1 MEISATTINL
11 LLTIF
16 VGLSA
21 SVFFL
26 YRILEKR
33 FSYTV
38 AEQVRIVQVLLFLA
52 FFLIHGSLTLGLKN
66 ILLYILVS
74 TVLSGLL
81 EAIGTNTG
89 WLTGKFKYTNRA
101 CPLPSILGVPLCYP
115 LAWCGLIYI
124 GMWTAICFTTN
135 FKTGNFEIGLP
146 VFLLTPVLV
155 TLLDVILDPIAVHE
169 GRWFWEKPG
178 RFYGVPFSNFR
189 GWFVTTLIIILSFTY
204 ALRPE
209 LQMNDL
215 SRWFVFAPALGF
227 ALLAAAAGRVCF
239 ERQLKIPGIIA
250 IITAIV
256 SLTISL
262 IKIV

>member
-1 MEISATTINL
+1 MINILLSAYFLLIISVLFAYRMIEKRNSYAQAERFRMIQVI
-11 LLTIF
+11 LLT
-16 VGLSA
+16 G
-21 SVFFL
+21 
-26 YRILEKR
+26 
-33 FSYTV
+33 
-38 AEQVRIVQVLLFLA
+38 
-52 FFLIHGSLTLGLKN
+52 FFLIHGVLTMGFIN
-66 ILLYILVS
+66 MISFIAISVILS
-74 TVLSGLL
+74 ATL
-81 EAIGTNTG
+81 EIIGTNTG
-89 WLTGKFKYTNRA
+89 WMTGKFKYTDRA

-115 LAWCGLIYI
+115 LAWCGLVYT
-124 GMWTAICFTTN
+124 GMWTAICFTTD

-146 VFLLTPVLV
+146 VLLLTPVLV
-155 TLLDVILDPIAVHE
+155 TLLDIILDPIAVHE
-169 GRWFWEKPG
+169 GRWLWEKPG
-178 RFYGVPFSNFR
+178 RFYGVPLSNFR

>member
-1 MEISATTINL
+1 MINL
-11 LLTIF
+11 LLTAYFLLII
-16 VGLSA
+16 
-21 SVFFL
+21 SVLFA
-26 YRILEKR
+26 YRMIEKR
-33 FSYTV
+33 NSYV
-38 AEQVRIVQVLLFLA
+38 HAERFRMIQVILFTG
-52 FFLIHGSLTLGLKN
+52 FFLIHGILTMGFIN
-66 ILLYILVS
+66 MISFIAISVILS
-74 TVLSGLL
+74 ATL
-81 EAIGTNTG
+81 EIIGTNTG
-89 WLTGKFKYTNRA
+89 WLTGKFKYTDLA

-115 LAWCGLIYI
+115 LAWCGLVYT
-124 GMWTAICFTTN
+124 GMWTAICFTADFN
-135 FKTGNFEIGLP
+135 TGNFEIGIP
-146 VFLLTPVLV
+146 VLLLTPALV

-169 GRWFWEKPG
+169 GRWSWEKPG

-215 SRWFVFAPALGF
+215 SRWFVFAPTFGF

-239 ERQLKIPGIIA
+239 ERQLKIPGTIA

-262 IKIV
+262 MKIV